1 MATKTEKNVQLKI
14 NKMTKNIFDQLSVQ
28 GLISEDELYL
38 LSDDETGS
46 ATWGTIGGELSNQ
59 TDLKIMLDSKADKS
73 IVPTVLSAYALSS
86 DVDARLSQK
95 ADKSEIPTVNNPTIT
110 FTQGNAVKGS
120 ITLNQAN
127 DQTISLD
134 AGGGGGGG
142 NIPADLS
149 CNNLSV
155 GTSVSLGFGS
165 VASGEYGSIA
175 QGALSKATANAA
187 VALGSQCSAT
197 KQISYAIGYKA
208 EASHQRSMVLALTDA
223 DDAKQSYSDN
233 TLNIYVGDGY
243 STDYTLNSIFVNGQ
257 ELRAHIEGIIAST
270 PVQQQFYFYPYD
282 IGSTT
287 QQGSNIYIGTS
298 YSNWDK
304 GIICFEVEIVGGTPL
319 NISYTDPQTYNQQNL
334 EYYLSPDDYSGKTV
348 GAIVNVPCTFG
359 TGVNVY
365 NNYSKD
371 MTVRELYRIEFNNVF
386 G

>member
-46 ATWGTIGGELSNQ
+46 ATWGAIGGELSNQ

-73 IVPTVLSAYALSS
+73 EIPTVLSAYALSS

-142 NIPADLS
+142 EIPADLS
-149 CNNLSV
+149 CNHLSV
-155 GTSVSLGFGS
+155 GTSVSLGTGCT
-165 VASGEYGSIA
+165 ASGEYGSIA

-187 VALGSQCSAT
+187 VALGTQCIASQ
-197 KQISYAIGYKA
+197 QLSYAIGYNA
-208 EASHQRSMVLALTDA
+208 ETIHNKSMVLALTDA
-223 DDAKQSYSDN
+223 YGARQSKGDN
-233 TLNIYVGDGY
+233 SLNIYVGNGQPSIDA
-243 STDYTLNSIFVNGQ
+243 LNSILVNGWT
-257 ELRAHIEGIIAST
+257 LRDHIDEIIVSA
-270 PVQQQFYFYPYD
+270 PQQQQFYFYPYD
-282 IGSTT
+282 TSTTT
-287 QQGSNIYIGTS
+287 QQGLNIWIGQQ
-298 YSNWDK
+298 YSNFQS
-304 GIICFEVEIVGGTPL
+304 GIICFDVQYRGGYIFY
-319 NISYTDPQTYNQQNL
+319 ISYTDPITNNAQSL
-334 EYYLSPDDYSGKTV
+334 EYYLPPNTQTGSNV
-348 GAIVNVPCTFG
+348 GTIITVPCIFG
-359 TGVNVY
+359 QGVNIY
-365 NNYSKD
+365 NNNGTD
-371 MTVRELYRIEFNNVF
+371 MTVRELFRIECQAYS
-386 G
+386 